1 MELEFIES
9 IIPREHFTF
18 KQDGT
23 PLEKAQA
30 LVDQCHP
37 GHTHMKL
44 QMVTG
49 EEAEAEMP
57 LVKDTMALHGLMHG
71 GVYFTV
77 GDTITALMCGFHLT
91 SKNQRMVTASASIRY
106 LRAVDSGVVKTRA
119 RLKRKESDRLYFICD
134 YLNEQGKRVAQAKYT
149 YFLVD
154 LPD

>member
-1 MELEFIES
+1 
-9 IIPREHFTF
+9 
-18 KQDGT
+18 
-23 PLEKAQA
+23 
-30 LVDQCHP
+30 
-37 GHTHMKL
+37 
-44 QMVTG
+44 
-49 EEAEAEMP
+49 MP